1 MKLELKEFREQ
12 YINELEGRISALK
25 AEIKSVRKALRIEKT
40 AQELESSSRRTA
52 PER

>member
-12 YINELEGRISALK
+12 YINDLEGRIAALK

-40 AQELESSSRRTA
+40 AQELESWRTT